1 MIGTDQVI
9 NGVWVGTV
17 LLLLGLVPGLY
28 QSLVNG
34 MRGMSTLIAVRVAFP
49 RISSK
54 EKIEQ
59 PYWFAAVGAVVLLIT
74 CAAYLF

>member
-28 QSLVNG
+28 QSVVDG
-34 MRGMSTLIAVRVAFP
+34 MRSMSTLIAVRIAFP

-59 PYWFAAVGAVVLLIT
+59 PYWFAAAGLAVLLVT
-74 CAAYLF
+74 FAAYLL